1 MGKIALYGCSSV
13 QDTLMHNVEKILTDY
28 YFSGDL
34 GNHVSPQEARS
45 GVGYTVGDP
54 INSYVAEGA
63 FPFFTLTAA
72 SPRLGFEELWWMLR
86 GGSNSL
92 ELESKGVNFWKG
104 NTSREFLDSRG
115 LDFLDEGSMGA
126 SYGFQ
131 WRKFGKYGDWSLD
144 GEMVEGVDQ
153 LHKLIKGLVEDPFSR
168 RHLVSL
174 WNPLQEDMMPLTPC
188 WYSCQFSVR
197 NWLGEKRLDLHLN
210 NRSLD
215 IMFGAYFAISQYR
228 LLQAALCSI
237 LGFSVGK
244 LYYNSTIP
252 HIYDNQ
258 ELYAKEMCTR
268 KPLDQGGMEI
278 VIETEATPCPN
289 KAIDILLNM
298 EWGKEVIMEG
308 YEFNAAPFKNNRP
321 EMVA

>member
-1 MGKIALYGCSSV
+1 MGKIILYGCSSV
-13 QDTLMHNVEKILTDY
+13 QDTLLGSISQIILDR
-28 YFSGDL
+28 GL
-34 GNHVSPQEARS
+34 GVGGVSKEDSRS
-45 GVGYTVGDP
+45 GMGYTVGDP
-54 INSYVAEGA
+54 INSYISRGT

-86 GGSNSL
+86 GGSNAK
-92 ELESKGVNFWKG
+92 ELEEKGINFWKG

-115 LDFLDEGSMGA
+115 LDFLEEGSMGA

-131 WRKFGKYGDWSLD
+131 WRKFGEYGDWSLG

-153 LHKLIKGLVEDPFSR
+153 LHKLIKGLIEDPFSR

-188 WYSCQFSVR
+188 WYSSQFSVR
-197 NWLGEKRLDLHLN
+197 DFLGKRTLDLHLN

-215 IMFGAYFAISQYR
+215 VLFGGYFAISQYR
-228 LLQAALCSI
+228 LLQASLCSI
-237 LGFSVGK
+237 LGFGVGK

-252 HIYDNQ
+252 HVYDNQ
-258 ELYAKEMCTR
+258 ELYAKEMITR
-268 KPLDQGGMEI
+268 KPLSQKEMKI
-278 VIETEATPCPN
+278 VVETETTHCPD
-289 KAIDILLNM
+289 KALDILLNM
-298 EWGKEVIMEG
+298 EWGKGVVMDG
-308 YEFNAAPFKNNRP
+308 YEFNRDPFKNKRP